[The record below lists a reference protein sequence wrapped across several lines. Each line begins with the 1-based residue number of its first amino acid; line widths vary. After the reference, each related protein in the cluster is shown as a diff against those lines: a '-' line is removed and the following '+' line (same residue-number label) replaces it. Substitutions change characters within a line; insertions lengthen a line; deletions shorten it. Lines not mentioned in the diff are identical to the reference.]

1 MNETIKIGIIDIDEH
16 ARKDINRLV
25 SEYNTENKNLT
36 IDILFES
43 EKLSPSKIQRPPLP
57 DLLILDIEQQD
68 FRTVE
73 QIKRIYPNIDVIV
86 ATKIQDIATV
96 RKSFRNG
103 AISYL
108 CKQTCMPLLTDA
120 IVTIHQ
126 GGSYVSPKISRALIN
141 QLRESKKYEDLLTT
155 REMQVANGIVEGM
168 SYKMI
173 AHRYELSLDT
183 VRIYVKR
190 VYRKLNI
197 NSKGELIAQLA
208 V

>member
-43 EKLSPSKIQRPPLP
+43 EMLSPSKIQRPPLP

-86 ATKIQDIATV
+86 ATRIQDIATV

-126 GGSYVSPKISRALIN
+126 GGSYVSPQISRALIN
-141 QLRESKKYEDLLTT
+141 QLRESKRYEDLLTT